1 MLSETVVVSARKAL
15 ESMYDGRCNII
26 EYQKVKRENK
36 STGFQEVTVHRDIPC
51 RRSYNAVSSANPS
64 DMASAVTQGIKLFL
78 APEIPVKSG
87 SKIVVT
93 QNGTTTEYK
102 SSGEPAIHTAHQE
115 IALELF
121 KGWA

>member
-1 MLSETVVVSARKAL
+1 MVGARKAL
-15 ESMYDGRCNII
+15 ETLYDGRCDII
-26 EYQKVKRENK
+26 AYQKIRKENK
-36 STGFQEVTVHRDIPC
+36 STGFCEVTVHRGIPC

-64 DMASAVTQGIKLFL
+64 DMTSVVTQGIKLFL
-78 APEIPVKSG
+78 APEIPVKAG

-93 QNGTTTEYK
+93 QNGVTTEYK
-102 SSGEPAIHTAHQE
+102 SSGEPAIYTAHQE

>member
-1 MLSETVVVSARKAL
+1 MSARKAL
-15 ESMYDGRCNII
+15 EAMYDGRCDII

-78 APEIPVKSG
+78 ASEIAVKAG

-93 QNGTTTEYK
+93 QNGATTEYK
-102 SSGEPAIHTAHQE
+102 SSGEPAVYSSHQE
-115 IALELF
+115 ISLEIF